1 MPPATNG
8 VPTVAP
14 APTATPVANPTP
26 FVPSVLATPAPT
38 LPANPQVVAAA
49 KTTAVGAQTASTAML
64 GGKTGLLDII
74 APAAFVVTPNHL
86 QLNNTYLKTF
96 FVYTYPRYLNT
107 NWLSPVI
114 NFDMTIDITMFIYP
128 IATKELMGQLR
139 RRQSQLE
146 STDMM
151 QKEKGMVRDPELE
164 TAIEDID
171 SMRDALQKGESRLF
185 QYSLYFTLYARSLEE
200 LETLTR
206 TLESALGGM
215 LIYTKQAF
223 LQMEQGFNSSLP
235 LGTDELRILRN
246 MDTGSLSTTFP
257 FTSATLS
264 SNEGILYG
272 INRHNS
278 SLILFDRF
286 NLENANSVVFARSGA
301 GKSYTVKL
309 EAIRYLMLGTDV
321 IVIDPENEYEKL
333 AEALGG
339 SFIPISLTSNK
350 RINPFDLPPVPEGE
364 TGEGVLRSNI
374 AMLTGLL
381 ALMVGN
387 LTPEESGLIDKAL
400 YQVYALKDIT
410 SDPAT
415 FSNPPPMLPDFVGIL
430 ANMSGAQ
437 SLVQRLDKYVD
448 GSFAGL
454 FTQPT
459 NIDLGKG
466 LIAFSI
472 RDLEE
477 QLRPVGMYLILTY
490 IWNKIRHEMR
500 RRLLILDE
508 AWILM
513 QHEDSARFVNALVKR
528 ARKYYLG
535 VTIISQ
541 DVEDFLS
548 SQYGRSI
555 LNNASMQI
563 LLKQSTTSAE
573 KIAEAFNLTDGEK
586 LLLLESDVGEGLF
599 FAGQNHVAIKIIAS
613 YTEDQ
618 IITTN
623 PQQLLALKAAA
634 RQQLAEKG
642 QASLQPPTPASET
655 GLPAVSPTSS
665 AQQS

>member
-1 MPPATNG
+1 MPPNSSTPPPAQSPLSPTQ
-8 VPTVAP
+8 PTVAP
-14 APTATPVANPTP
+14 ITGASPPKVQAPLASIPLMQRPLPGVAHTDSKKQPSATD
-26 FVPSVLATPAPT
+26 
-38 LPANPQVVAAA
+38 
-49 KTTAVGAQTASTAML
+49 AMTKKML
-64 GGKTGLLDII
+64 EGRTGLLDII
-74 APAAFVVTPNHL
+74 APAAFVVTPNFL
-86 QLNNTYLKTF
+86 QLNNTYLKSF
-96 FVYTYPRYLNT
+96 FVYTYPRFLNT

-114 NFDMTIDITMFIYP
+114 NFDMTIDITMFVYP
-128 IATKELMGQLR
+128 IATNEVMSQLR

-146 STDMM
+146 STNMM
-151 QKEKGMVRDPELE
+151 QQEKGMVRDPELQ

-185 QYSLYFTLYARSLEE
+185 QFSLYFILYATTHEE
-200 LETLTR
+200 LATLTH

-215 LIYTKQAF
+215 LIYTKQSF
-223 LQMEQGFNSSLP
+223 LQMEQGFNSTLP
-235 LGTDELRILRN
+235 LGTDELRIMRN

-286 NLENANSVVFARSGA
+286 KLENANTVVFARSGA

-309 EAIRYLMLGTDV
+309 EAIRYLMVGTDI

-339 SFIPISLTSNK
+339 SFIPISLNSDK

-364 TGEGVLRSNI
+364 DGETVLRSNI
-374 AMLTGLL
+374 AMATGLI
-381 ALMVGN
+381 ALMVGTI
-387 LTPEESGLIDKAL
+387 TPEESGLIDKAL
-400 YQVYALKDIT
+400 YQTYALKDIT
-410 SDPAT
+410 TDPAT
-415 FSNPPPMLPDFVGIL
+415 FSNPPPLLQDFVGVL
-430 ANMSGAQ
+430 RNMSGTE
-437 SLVQRLDKYVD
+437 SLTQRLNKYID

-459 NIDLGKG
+459 NIDLGRG

-477 QLRPVGMYLILTY
+477 QLRPIGMYLILTY
-490 IWNKIRHEMR
+490 IWNKVRHKLR
-500 RRLLILDE
+500 RRILILDE

-535 VTIISQ
+535 VTVISQ
-541 DVEDFLS
+541 DVEDFLG

-563 LLKQSTTSAE
+563 LLKQSTTTVE
-573 KIAEAFNLTDGEK
+573 KLAEAFKLTDGEK
-586 LLLLESDVGEGLF
+586 FLLLESGVGEGLF
-599 FAGQNHVAIKIIAS
+599 FAGQNHVAIKIVAS

-623 PQQLLALKAAA
+623 PQQLLALKEAAKVQLAA
-634 RQQLAEKG
+634 RNSAPQPAPQNMPEK
-642 QASLQPPTPASET
+642 S
-655 GLPAVSPTSS
+655 
-665 AQQS
+665 